1 MKREKYKG
9 NRYNRIYTEEKCQEI
24 IVSKGYKTWKE
35 LRNDDESLYCS
46 IKRYKYDFS
55 DLLEKSQN
63 IYTKKIDYV
72 YAYEFVELKSV
83 YIGRTVN
90 PKERDYSHRNTGTV
104 YKFAVSN
111 NIAVPQI
118 TILKSDL
125 MLKEG
130 LEWEDFYVNKYKGE
144 GWNILNIAQTGVVSG
159 SLGSL
164 DRGKWTEKTV
174 YEEAR
179 KFNYLIDFIK
189 ESPSAYDKARIEGW
203 LADYDWL
210 KRSER
215 EKSVVQLT
223 LDNQIVAVYPSVRS
237 ACREIGCK
245 NNTNL
250 SACCRG
256 VRHHKTVN
264 GFKWQYQDDYL
275 ADWWDTQMDIAS

>member
-9 NRYNRIYTEEKCQEI
+9 NQYNRIYTEEKCREI

-46 IKRYKYDFS
+46 IRRYKYDFS
-55 DLLEKSQN
+55 DLLGKSQN
-63 IYTKKIDYV
+63 IYTKKIDYI

-90 PKERDYSHRNTGTV
+90 PKQRDCGHRNTGTV
-104 YKFAVSN
+104 YKFAISN
-111 NIAVPQI
+111 NVPIPQM

-125 MLKEG
+125 ILKEG
-130 LEWEDFYVNKYKGE
+130 LEWEDYYVKKYKEE
-144 GWNILNIAQTGVVSG
+144 GWDILNKAKTGVVSG
-159 SLGSL
+159 SLGLL

-179 KFNYLIDFIK
+179 KFDYLIDFIK
-189 ESPSAYDKARIEGW
+189 ESPSAYNKALENGW
-203 LADYDWL
+203 LANYDWL
-210 KRSER
+210 KRDER

-223 LDNQIVAVYPSVRS
+223 LDNQIVAVYPSIRS
-237 ACREIGCK
+237 ACREIGYK
-245 NNTNL
+245 GNNNL

-256 VRHHKTVN
+256 VRHHKTAK
-264 GFKWQYQDDYL
+264 GFKWMFLDDYL
-275 ADWWDTQMDIAS
+275 ADWWDTQMDIAA